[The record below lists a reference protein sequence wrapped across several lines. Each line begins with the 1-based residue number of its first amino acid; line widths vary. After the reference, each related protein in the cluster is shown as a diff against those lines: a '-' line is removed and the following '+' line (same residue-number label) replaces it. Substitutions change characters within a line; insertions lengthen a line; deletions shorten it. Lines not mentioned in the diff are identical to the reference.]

1 MVRVKQVI
9 LDLAITNCCFF
20 LRLIN
25 PFKLHYGSFSKEL
38 RSDRRDIATFM
49 DVTGNQKISAPRQRV
64 FEALLNPTILQNSIP
79 GCESAEQVDTPTGRQ
94 LKLTVSTGIPGF
106 KGPYT
111 IFVQVTEAVPPS
123 RVVLNSGLGSVQ
135 ATCATSLEEV
145 ADGTNLNY
153 NAHADLSGKIAN
165 MPEIVLKGAIKVAM
179 DQFFKN
185 FEKQVSALPA

>member
-1 MVRVKQVI
+1 MI
-9 LDLAITNCCFF
+9 LEVEIKNCCFC
-20 LRLIN
+20 LRLID
-25 PFKLHYGSFSKEL
+25 PFKLHDGSFFNEL
-38 RSDRRDIATFM
+38 CRDRRDIATLM
-49 DVTGNQKISAPRQRV
+49 DVTGNQKISAPRQQV

-79 GCESAEQVDTPTGRQ
+79 GCEAAEQVDTPAGRQ

-123 RVVLNSGLGSVQ
+123 RVVLVAEPNSGLGSVK

-145 ADGTNLNY
+145 AGATNLSY
-153 NAHADLSGKIAN
+153 NAHADLSGKIAAT
-165 MPEIVLKGAIKVAM
+165 PEFMLKGAIKAAL

-185 FEKQVSALPA
+185 FEKQVSALHA